1 MNACYCTLPYSNPN
15 ACEGCPNNTERWNIQ
30 PFIWTQPAKDPWK
43 IESVVEKYITG
54 KYYVVTHVEGPMV
67 ANHICYCYKALSPNY
82 TMTSSNKEGTTFIF
96 DNNGKWVNHPGNH
109 STEIAYVVDKP
120 YNSQEEAKQAL
131 DGLTVKQPAKKE
143 KKEPKMKNKLDE
155 TTLKECIDKIVSIL
169 TDAGETFT
177 PHIVTQILRKTDAFV
192 AHQDVREYFDELDEK
207 GWEEVDYVVG
217 YSYVNNSPAKSRV
230 YYIEDS
236 AGDTNEHI
244 SISIDGFSAEIE
256 YFLKWFNKNY
266 EYEEDSEIK
275 VPSVGPI
282 TISEPAGA
290 NSIYYVKDPVKTLSI
305 SGSIGANNWIS
316 GSTSLTTPVTSGQA
330 TLKNAGWANWKN
342 MKRDANGKWVSK

>member
-1 MNACYCTLPYSNPN
+1 MNACHCTLPYTNPN

-30 PFIWTQPAKDPWK
+30 PFTWTQPAKDPWK

-54 KYYVVTHVEGPMV
+54 KWYIVTHIDGVTV
-67 ANHICYCYKALSPNY
+67 ANYVCYCYKILSPNY
-82 TMTSSNKEGTTFIF
+82 TMTASNKEGITFIF

-109 STEIAYVVDKP
+109 STEIAYVVNVP
-120 YNSQEEAKQAL
+120 YNSREEAEKSIA
-131 DGLTVKQPAKKE
+131 GIVSNPSNEE
-143 KKEPKMKNKLDE
+143 KKERKMKNKLDE
-155 TTLKECIDKIVSIL
+155 TTLKECIDKIVAIL

-192 AHQDVREYFDELDEK
+192 AHQDVRKYFDELDEK
-207 GWEEVDYVVG
+207 GWEEVDYVIG
-217 YSYVNNSPAKSRV
+217 FSYVNNSPAKSRV

-236 AGDTNEHI
+236 TQPTNENI
-244 SISIDGFSAEIE
+244 SISIDDFSAETE

-275 VPSVGPI
+275 AAPVGPI

-290 NSIYYVKDPVKTLSI
+290 NSIYYVKDPYKIFS
-305 SGSIGANNWIS
+305 SNGSIGGNTWIS
-316 GSTSLTTPVTSGQA
+316 RSTSLTTPVTSGQT